1 MDELMNVNARAGEF
15 QHLELFDKF
24 ALFTNAR
31 INCTTVPNGWYCYD
45 SRGTG
50 NAPDELR
57 FIEESVVVNHSCSI
71 LMPKKLELP
80 ESCQLDAWDEF
91 GFLDEGDMTLREFC
105 EVHDLPYPSEANL
118 LVGRVT
124 FVGDDA
130 QEFTD
135 AEAFLKCIREELP
148 YFPTTGFRC
157 EVLTDDP
164 TVRKQVD
171 DIFYDFFGEEN
182 PHQIEDYQNEPE
194 QDMTFGGV

>member
-171 DIFYDFFGEEN
+171 DMIFDFYGEEA
-182 PHQIEDYQNEPE
+182 PCWQEDHEPRPE
-194 QDMTFGGV
+194 QGMTFGGM